1 MTPGRAEDRSAVERL
16 FTAEARYLP
25 PVCDAA
31 ARTRGDPR
39 LWVDDDEDGS
49 VTTLAVG
56 PVAVEGRDAVARLR
70 VRYREP
76 AQEYSDLGNARRRRR
91 SCGAPSRN
99 APTGREPFLPGLL
112 SRIDQQ
118 SGNGSRVD
126 CLSVKCGLARR
137 LDERGVLD
145 DLEVLA
151 GDLVLAQMVGGDG
164 NLQHLKSGL
173 DLLGSGDVLLVILR
187 RVQLCGDGCGE

>member
-56 PVAVEGRDAVARLR
+56 PVAVEGRDAVASARVRAKNRRHRSTAPWVLR
-70 VRYREP
+70 VADGGLMEHPRGMRLPE
-76 AQEYSDLGNARRRRR
+76 GNPSFPGSFPVSISRAAR
-91 SCGAPSRN
+91 A
-99 APTGREPFLPGLL
+99 
-112 SRIDQQ
+112 
-118 SGNGSRVD
+118 
-126 CLSVKCGLARR
+126 LA
-137 LDERGVLD
+137 
-145 DLEVLA
+145 
-151 GDLVLAQMVGGDG
+151 
-164 NLQHLKSGL
+164 
-173 DLLGSGDVLLVILR
+173 
-187 RVQLCGDGCGE
+187 